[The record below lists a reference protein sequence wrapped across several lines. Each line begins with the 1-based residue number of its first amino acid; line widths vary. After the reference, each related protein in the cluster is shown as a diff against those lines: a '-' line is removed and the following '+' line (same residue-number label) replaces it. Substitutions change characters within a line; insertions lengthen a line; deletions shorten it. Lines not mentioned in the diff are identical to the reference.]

1 MLKAREYAPRAAS
14 APRAPFRRPAPL
26 PRLIRVVLG
35 GFFWESRGTVWES
48 RFGEDSG
55 LPLSLPLPLPH
66 SHPTP
71 TLTPTT
77 TTTTPL
83 PSTHSLSPHDSH
95 FTPHSPLPPL
105 HSTPLHSHSHSTP
118 TPPLPLSHD
127 AIFICTRFGSGPV
140 GCGSLVARR
149 GPRRP
154 SVRLSPASLT
164 RSTAAFVRV
173 KHHNTAA
180 KLSALLNLVLMHV
193 LQNFNFGNVLEGPF
207 FVVSK
212 PSFARNSRYLVTC

>member
-1 MLKAREYAPRAAS
+1 M
-14 APRAPFRRPAPL
+14 
-26 PRLIRVVLG
+26 
-35 GFFWESRGTVWES
+35 VWES
-48 RFGEDSG
+48 AALFGSPVLGKTRDSH
-55 LPLSLPLPLPH
+55 SH
-66 SHPTP
+66 SHPL
-71 TLTPTT
+71 TL
-77 TTTTPL
+77 
-83 PSTHSLSPHDSH
+83 STHS
-95 FTPHSPLPPL
+95 PL
-105 HSTPLHSHSHSTP
+105 HSTPLHSTP
-118 TPPLPLSHD
+118 TPPLPLHHSHSHSLPRHD

-193 LQNFNFGNVLEGPF
+193 LQKFNFGNVLEGPF